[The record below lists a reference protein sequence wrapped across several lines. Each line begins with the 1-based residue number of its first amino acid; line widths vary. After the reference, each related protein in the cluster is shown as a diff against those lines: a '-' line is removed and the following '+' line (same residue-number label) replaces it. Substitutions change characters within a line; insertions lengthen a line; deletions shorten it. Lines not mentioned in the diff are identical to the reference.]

1 MHLVTTKNTTTAKT
15 MADLEH
21 GDCRWPIGDPRHD
34 GFHFCGAKQM
44 AGRPYCTEHWNM
56 AFVPSKAR
64 APGSASSQIALIAFR
79 KAA

>member
-1 MHLVTTKNTTTAKT
+1 MTTKTMTTART

-21 GDCRWPIGDPRHD
+21 GECRWPIGDPRQD

-44 AGRPYCTEHWNM
+44 AGRPYCAEHWNI
-56 AFVPSKAR
+56 AFVPSKVRTPAGT
-64 APGSASSQIALIAFR
+64 ATSQAALIAFR